1 MVVKLFKQILK
12 VIKTSANRL
21 SKHGKIALGVY
32 SLIYLTAFVLE
43 LAGVYMIST
52 GLHAWL
58 NDQSTSISKNSNE
71 TINFFVLGATSF
83 LCRSLILV
91 LANLKVLRHFID
103 EEVLIADDNFENWQA
118 QPLHVRQN
126 TDPSFL
132 PIIVQET
139 PNIQIQ
145 LILIKSVS
153 VFTETMNAAFLF
165 IVIGI
170 FNPFISIG
178 SLIFYTTIGYFQHR
192 VISSASSKVGQ
203 HRLNSLTKVYDF
215 LDIAHRLTAVLQVMP
230 SRSFKSNLLQSRK
243 ISAKALMDT
252 QVLQLL
258 PRLTLDLSLFIGI
271 AFVVGISNFFDP
283 SSQMEKA
290 VGLFLILSARLAP
303 ILSSLQAQI
312 SQIMTFLPFLEHDL
326 KRTIPANSANYVE
339 QSDHENSPEC
349 IHSTTGGSQIILENV
364 SFEYPNSLKPAL
376 SDISLKLERGLIY
389 VVVGSNGSGKST
401 LINLVA
407 GLLAPTKGSI
417 NISNELELVI
427 GYVPQT
433 TILFNGSVAQN
444 IAIEWDSEAINFE
457 KISEIYG
464 SLQEIDHIK
473 TDLTSYPASDL
484 SGGQQQLLNLIRA
497 LYREP
502 NLLLLD
508 EANSFFDHKTE
519 SIFDKLIH
527 QDKKNRVTILIS
539 HRIYSILNSDV
550 IILMDSGKLV
560 DLGTVTEIR
569 KRQPAFETL
578 ITSDEPIK

>member
-12 VIKTSANRL
+12 AIKTSANRL
-21 SKHGKIALGVY
+21 SKNGKIALRIY
-32 SLIYLTAFVLE
+32 SLIYLIAFVLE

-52 GLHAWL
+52 GLQAWI
-58 NDQSTSISKNSNE
+58 NGQNTSILKNSNE

-83 LCRSLILV
+83 LCRSLILL

-132 PIIVQET
+132 PIVVQET
-139 PNIQIQ
+139 PNIQLQ

-153 VFTETMNAAFLF
+153 VFTETMSAAFLF

-178 SLIFYTTIGYFQHR
+178 SLIFYTTIGYFQHHF
-192 VISSASSKVGQ
+192 ISSASSKVGQ
-203 HRLNSLTKVYDF
+203 HRINSLTKVYDF

-283 SSQMEKA
+283 SSQSEKA

-326 KRTIPANSANYVE
+326 KHTIPANSANYVE

-349 IHSTTGGSQIILENV
+349 IYPITGRSQIILENV

-407 GLLAPTKGSI
+407 GLLAPTKGTI
-417 NISNELELVI
+417 ISNELELVI

-433 TILFNGSVAQN
+433 TVLFNGSVAQN
-444 IAIEWDSEAINFE
+444 IAIEWDSENINFD

-464 SLQEIDHIK
+464 SLQEIDQIK
-473 TDLTSYPASDL
+473 TDLSSHPASDL

-539 HRIYSILNSDV
+539 HRTYSILNSDV

-560 DLGTVTEIR
+560 DLGTLTEIR

-578 ITSDEPIK
+578 ITPDEPSK

>member
-12 VIKTSANRL
+12 AIKTSANRL
-21 SKHGKIALGVY
+21 SKNGKIALGIY

-43 LAGVYMIST
+43 LAGVYMISN
-52 GLHAWL
+52 GLQAWL
-58 NDQSTSISKNSNE
+58 NGQNTSISKNSNE

-83 LCRSLILV
+83 LCRSLILL

-132 PIIVQET
+132 PIVVQET
-139 PNIQIQ
+139 PNIQLQ

-153 VFTETMNAAFLF
+153 VFTETMSAAFLF

-178 SLIFYTTIGYFQHR
+178 SLIFYTTIGYFQHHF
-192 VISSASSKVGQ
+192 ISSASSKVGQ
-203 HRLNSLTKVYDF
+203 HRINSLTKVYDF

-283 SSQMEKA
+283 SSQSEKA

-326 KRTIPANSANYVE
+326 NHTVPANSANYVE
-339 QSDHENSPEC
+339 QPDHENSPEC
-349 IHSTTGGSQIILENV
+349 IYPITGRSQIILENV

-417 NISNELELVI
+417 ISNELELVI

-433 TILFNGSVAQN
+433 TVLFNGSVAQN
-444 IAIEWDSEAINFE
+444 IAIEWDSETINFE

-473 TDLTSYPASDL
+473 TDLISHPASDL

-539 HRIYSILNSDV
+539 HRTYSILNSDV

-578 ITSDEPIK
+578 ITPDEPIR